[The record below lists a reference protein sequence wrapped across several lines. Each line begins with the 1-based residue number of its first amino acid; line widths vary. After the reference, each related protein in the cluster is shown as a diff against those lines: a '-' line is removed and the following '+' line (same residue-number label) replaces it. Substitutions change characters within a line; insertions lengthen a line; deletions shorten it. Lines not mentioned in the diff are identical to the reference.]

1 MRTVVVDDH
10 TLFRHGLKRLLE
22 EQDFTIVG
30 EAANGKAAVPLIGK
44 LNPDVVLMDLEM
56 PTMNGVEATRQ
67 IIANNPNARI
77 VMLTISAD
85 KAHVVDALMAGAC
98 GYVLKDAQAAEITG
112 AVKAAV
118 EGDSAIS
125 TRVAAQL
132 LGLVRDAERDRPH
145 PVKEPENDLTVRERE
160 ILKLIAQGKENSA
173 IAEELFI
180 SPKTAKNH
188 VASILEK
195 LAVENRIQA
204 AVFAVRSGIA

>member
-1 MRTVVVDDH
+1 
-10 TLFRHGLKRLLE
+10 
-22 EQDFTIVG
+22 
-30 EAANGKAAVPLIGK
+30 
-44 LNPDVVLMDLEM
+44 
-56 PTMNGVEATRQ
+56 
-67 IIANNPNARI
+67 
-77 VMLTISAD
+77 MLTISAD

-98 GYVLKDAQAAEITG
+98 GYVLKDAEAAEITG

-132 LGLVRDAERDRPH
+132 LGLVRDAERDRPE
-145 PVKEPENDLTVRERE
+145 PVEEPENDLTVRERE

>member
-67 IIANNPNARI
+67 IIANNPTARI

-85 KAHVVDALMAGAC
+85 KTHVVDALMAGAC